1 MAAVSNDLCTVEV
14 QENEVK
20 VPPIADSKEPGLS
33 DHLRPQQKCMP
44 TNDEQQEQQA
54 PEQKSK
60 KRSST
65 RLRTKFQIEALTV
78 ELSKLRQENQF
89 LRETWD
95 SIQRTKQPKPNNLA
109 DGGIELENDLR
120 EIHLDEKVPQV
131 NLGDYSDQG
140 DTDLSNSERS
150 RERKQYN
157 YMTKDDE
164 EIDYH
169 QLFS

>member
-1 MAAVSNDLCTVEV
+1 
-14 QENEVK
+14 
-20 VPPIADSKEPGLS
+20 
-33 DHLRPQQKCMP
+33 MP

-95 SIQRTKQPKPNNLA
+95 SIQRTKQPKSNNLA
-109 DGGIELENDLR
+109 DGGIELEDDLR
-120 EIHLDEKVPQV
+120 EIHLDEEVPQV

-157 YMTKDDE
+157 YKR
-164 EIDYH
+164 
-169 QLFS
+169 